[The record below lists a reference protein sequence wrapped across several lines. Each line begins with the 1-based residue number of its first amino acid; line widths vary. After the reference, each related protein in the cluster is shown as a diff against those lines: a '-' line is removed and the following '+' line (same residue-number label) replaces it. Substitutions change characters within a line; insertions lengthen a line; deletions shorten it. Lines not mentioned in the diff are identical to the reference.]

1 MVKRVGTPISPEYLR
16 ILKIEKTAMPTITKK
31 MDPYNITGFSP
42 LGMTGLD
49 LWLDGNDPSTMFNAS
64 NGGANVTNNGFVWR
78 WEDKSGNANHVYTT
92 TGGSLSQPQ
101 YYANLTNYKGGL
113 TFSNSVLTNLV
124 QAPYPVDMYMVL
136 SLCNYNNINISG
148 LTNANMNVCCIK
160 YPGGSFGS
168 NKDWNS
174 LAYGLMN
181 NPRGIN
187 YSQKWVIN
195 SSNYSRTCNVVPS
208 VQETSMGF
216 IMINWGISNSD
227 YHINRYTT
235 SLAATTTYSSWAT
248 YAASNTAFRY
258 YIGGIDYSPTDSNF
272 NGSICEILSFSNL
285 LNVSNR
291 TVVES
296 YLANKWN
303 LSKNIPVS
311 HPGHLSNGTALIGYS
326 LDTVDGIRG
335 YDKKVTGNLVYVQA
349 PGPLTLSNFT
359 TTINGGYG
367 AQYSLNMGWTN
378 PGGAVDYYT
387 VMICN
392 STDNST
398 WQDLEYYSPLKR
410 LTANTLTFSNSIII
424 LDMYYKYS
432 VLAYNQGGSNY
443 VISDSYLNSAPGV
456 PTIPG
461 SGSPYK
467 TTAANG
473 TPDLGLIW
481 SQSAG
486 GTATSYNVTVY
497 SNTTATKGPTVYAF
511 TNIPA
516 SNTTMNWKTSFD
528 SVFYPLLTNA
538 TYSYQ
543 TRIYYGFQVEA
554 VNGLG
559 TSQPTLSPFLYY

>member
-1 MVKRVGTPISPEYLR
+1 MVKRVGTPILPEYLR
-16 ILKIEKTAMPTITKK
+16 ILKIEKTAMPSITKR
-31 MDPYNITGFSP
+31 MEPYNITGFSP

-49 LWLDGNDPSTMFNAS
+49 LWLDGNDPTTMYNAS

-136 SLCNYNNINISG
+136 SLCNYNNIGISA

-258 YIGGIDYSPTDSNF
+258 YIGGIDYSATDSNF

-291 TVVES
+291 TLVES
-296 YLANKWN
+296 YLSSKWG
-303 LSKNIPVS
+303 LQRNIPVT
-311 HPGHLSNGTALIGYS
+311 HPGHLGNFPSYTGYS

-335 YDKKVTGNLVYVQA
+335 YDKKVTGNLVYVL
-349 PGPLTLSNFT
+349 GPNTPNSITPQISNTGTLL
-359 TTINGGYG
+359 YG
-367 AQYSLNMGWTN
+367 EWSAGT
-378 PGGAVDYYT
+378 GGAPYYYN
-387 VMICN
+387 VSISN
-392 STDNST
+392 STDNTT
-398 WQDLEYYSPLKR
+398 WSPVLSLPTITATNYIYNSLTIDNKYYRFTIEAVNP
-410 LTANTLTFSNSIII
+410 
-424 LDMYYKYS
+424 
-432 VLAYNQGGSNY
+432 GGSNTT
-443 VISDSYLNSAPGV
+443 ISASVFNGVPGAPTANRPTQNGVSFLNLSWSAPSTG
-456 PTIPG
+456 
-461 SGSPYK
+461 
-467 TTAANG
+467 G
-473 TPDLGLIW
+473 TPLNYYIELFYIYT
-481 SQSAG
+481 SVRNS
-486 GTATSYNVTVY
+486 GTYTSIYTTSFSSSTFSTVIMPT
-497 SNTTATKGPTVYAF
+497 NTTVPDANFLSGKTLRFTVYA
-511 TNIPA
+511 TNGTGQGA
-516 SNTTMNWKTSFD
+516 LATSTPFD
-528 SVFYPLLTNA
+528 YPPNA
-538 TYSYQ
+538 
-543 TRIYYGFQVEA
+543 G
-554 VNGLG
+554 
-559 TSQPTLSPFLYY
+559 

>member
-1 MVKRVGTPISPEYLR
+1 
-16 ILKIEKTAMPTITKK
+16 MPTITKR
-31 MDPYNITGFSP
+31 MEPYNITGFSP
-42 LGMTGLD
+42 RGMTGLD

-101 YYANLTNYKGGL
+101 YYENLTNYKGGL

-124 QAPYPVDMYMVL
+124 QAPYPVDVYMVL
-136 SLCNYNNINISG
+136 SLCNYNNIGISA
-148 LTNANMNVCCIK
+148 LTNANMNVFSVK

-174 LAYGLMN
+174 LAYGLIN

-187 YSQKWVIN
+187 YSQKWVNN
-195 SSNYSRTCNVVPS
+195 SSNYLRTCNLVPS

-227 YHINRYTT
+227 YHIKRYTT
-235 SLAATTTYSSWAT
+235 TLAETTTYSSWTT
-248 YAASNTAFRY
+248 YANSNTAFRY
-258 YIGGIDYSPTDSNF
+258 YIGGIDYSSTDSNF

-285 LNVSNR
+285 LNLSNR

-296 YLANKWN
+296 YLANKWG
-303 LSKNIPVS
+303 LQRNIPVT
-311 HPGHLSNGTALIGYS
+311 HPGHLGNFPSLIGYS

-335 YDKKVTGNLVYVQA
+335 YDKRATGNLVYVQA

-378 PGGAVDYYT
+378 PGGAADYYT

-398 WQDLEYYSPLKR
+398 WQDLEYYSIQNR
-410 LTANTLTFSNSIII
+410 LTANTLTFCNSIII
-424 LDMYYKYS
+424 LDMYYNYS
-432 VLAYNQGGSNY
+432 VTAFNKGGSNY
-443 VISDSYLNSAPGV
+443 VTSASYLNALPGKPTVATPTVASAP
-456 PTIPG
+456 
-461 SGSPYK
+461 
-467 TTAANG
+467 NNCN
-473 TPDLGLIW
+473 DLRLTWYRSSFGGEPMTYDISLY
-481 SQSAG
+481 QNSAP
-486 GTATSYNVTVY
+486 S
-497 SNTTATKGPTVYAF
+497 KGPLVF
-511 TNIPA
+511 QFSSIVA
-516 SNTTMNWKTSFD
+516 SNATMTFKTSDNAF
-528 SVFYPLLTNA
+528 FYSLLTNGTFIYTANYWYTFTA
-538 TYSYQ
+538 TAS
-543 TRIYYGFQVEA
+543 
-554 VNGLG
+554 NGLG
-559 TSQPTLSPFLYY
+559 IGADSDFSTYYEYPGRGT